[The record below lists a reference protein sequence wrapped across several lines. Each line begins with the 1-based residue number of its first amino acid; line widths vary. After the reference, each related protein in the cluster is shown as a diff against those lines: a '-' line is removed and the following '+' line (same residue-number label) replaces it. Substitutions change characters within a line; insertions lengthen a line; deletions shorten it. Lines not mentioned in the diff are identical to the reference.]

1 MRITF
6 TMEGGIA
13 YLPGLSHPVVID
25 SSQLPEQE
33 AGELEQL
40 VEAARFFDQ
49 PAIMGSP
56 ERGAAD
62 YYQYTVTVEINGRR
76 HTVRVTD
83 LVEDAGLQV
92 LLRYLRAKA
101 KALRA
106 AARTR
111 PSPERTDK
119 PDD

>member
-13 YLPGLSHPVVID
+13 YFPGLSRPVTID
-25 SSQLPEQE
+25 SSELLKQE
-33 AGELEQL
+33 ASELERL

-49 PAIMGSP
+49 PATTGP
-56 ERGAAD
+56 PARGAAD
-62 YYQYTVTVEINGRR
+62 YYQYTITVEVRGRQ

-101 KALRA
+101 KALQA
-106 AARTR
+106 AARTP
-111 PSPERTDK
+111 PSPERPAK
-119 PDD
+119 PE